1 MLHVIDNFVVF
12 RYFAAIKKSTSLT
25 FHKKTWNSGPRSMT
39 SFEIGGFVSFTLT
52 IILLFLGK
60 AIIGRVEILQRY
72 SIPEPVIG
80 GFLCVA
86 VVGLVYF
93 FFDFK
98 VTFELEVRDW
108 LLLYFFT
115 AIGLRADIRTLITGG
130 KPLAVLLAL
139 ATSFIIL
146 QNLTGI
152 SVATAFGMEPMAG
165 LMVGSISLTGG
176 VGTALAWAPTFVES
190 FGISNALELG
200 VAANTV
206 GLISACVIGGP
217 IARYLI
223 TKNNIPPSG
232 DEHLDIGVEHDKQH
246 TNVDAYGVLWAWLWL
261 NVAMIMGYFLDK
273 GLDELGI
280 KLPLFVSCLISGI
293 LIGNIRNLILKLRK
307 QEGWRGAELGLA
319 LISDI
324 SLGMFLTMALMG
336 LQIWELQGLLLFIT
350 VVMVF
355 QILFSIAFTILLVFR
370 LMGKD
375 YEASVISAG
384 FGGISLGSTATAI
397 VNMTA
402 VAKQYGAAHRAFIV
416 VPLVAGFFI
425 DLVNALVINFFV
437 NL

>member
-1 MLHVIDNFVVF
+1 
-12 RYFAAIKKSTSLT
+12 
-25 FHKKTWNSGPRSMT
+25 MT
-39 SFEIGGFVSFTLT
+39 SFEIDGFVSFTLT
-52 IILLFLGK
+52 IILLFVGK
-60 AIIGRVEILQRY
+60 AIIGRVEILRRY

-86 VVGLVYF
+86 AVGFVYF
-93 FFDFK
+93 LFDLK
-98 VTFELEVRDW
+98 VTFDLEVRDW

-139 ATSFIIL
+139 ATGFIIL

-152 SVATAFGMEPMAG
+152 SVATAFGLEPMAG

-223 TKNNIPPSG
+223 TKNNITPSG
-232 DEHLDIGVEHDKQH
+232 DEHLDIGVEHDKRH
-246 TNVDAYGVLWAWLWL
+246 TKVDSYGVLWAWLWL
-261 NVAMIMGYFLDK
+261 NVAMIMGYYLDK
-273 GLDELGI
+273 GLGELGL

-293 LIGNIRNLILKLRK
+293 LLGNARNLILKLRK
-307 QEGWRGAELGLA
+307 QEGWPGAELGLA

-336 LQIWELQGLLLFIT
+336 LQLWELQGLLLFIT

-355 QILFSIAFTILLVFR
+355 QILLSIAFTLLLVFR

-384 FGGISLGSTATAI
+384 FGGITLGSTATAI

-416 VPLVAGFFI
+416 VPLVCGFFI
-425 DLVNALVINFFV
+425 DLVNALIINFFV
-437 NL
+437 SL